1 VRVGGATRIAVLV
14 AAVVSATAA
23 PAARADHGDE
33 NLPWP
38 QALPPLPVSTKVQPH
53 GVPHCRRASIRCM
66 TGLEKR
72 LRRLWRRYD
81 RACDHRALF
90 AIAYLRITQG
100 LRRDLQRKHPRWFRD
115 RRWFTFVIA
124 AFSNRYFAWS
134 SAYDRGRAVPIAW
147 RITFDE
153 ARRGN
158 ANGGQDVLLAS
169 NAHTQRDLP
178 HVYAAMGLRARDGHS
193 HKHDHDGVNAVNTR
207 VFDGLEDYYASHY
220 DPFFNWIDMKPLP
233 LDELGTQEMV
243 KGWREGA
250 WRNAERLLN
259 ARTRAD
265 RRRVSAQIELNAKIW
280 AEMIRSG
287 EMPGYRGVRDRF
299 CRTHEAPA
307 TPFGA

>member
-1 VRVGGATRIAVLV
+1 MRAGGAIRVAVLV
-14 AAVVSATAA
+14 AVAVTAMA
-23 PAARADHGDE
+23 PSARADHHDS

-53 GVPHCRRASIRCM
+53 PVRHCRHPSIRCL

-72 LRRLWRRYD
+72 LRKLWRGYART
-81 RACDHRALF
+81 CDHRALF

-100 LRRDLQRKHPRWFRD
+100 LRADLQRKHPRWFRD
-115 RRWFTFVIA
+115 RRWFTLVIT
-124 AFSNRYFAWS
+124 AFSNRYFHWT
-134 SAYDRGRAVPIAW
+134 SAYDHGRRVPDAW

-153 ARRGN
+153 AKRGD

-207 VFDGLEDYYASHY
+207 VFDGLEDYYAAHY
-220 DPFFNWIDMKPLP
+220 DPFFNWVDMKPLP

-250 WRNAERLLN
+250 WRSAERLLN
-259 ARTRAD
+259 AHTPAQ
-265 RRRVSAQIELNAKIW
+265 RRQVAEQIETNARIW
-280 AEMIRSG
+280 AEAIRSG
-287 EMPGYRGVRDRF
+287 EMPGYRATRDRF
-299 CRTHEAPA
+299 CRAHHVT
-307 TPFGA
+307 G